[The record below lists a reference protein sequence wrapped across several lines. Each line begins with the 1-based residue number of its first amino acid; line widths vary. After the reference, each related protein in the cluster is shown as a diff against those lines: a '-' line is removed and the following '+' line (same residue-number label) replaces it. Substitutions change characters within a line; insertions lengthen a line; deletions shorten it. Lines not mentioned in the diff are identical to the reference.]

1 MDIVPVI
8 HLEDIQSLTEF
19 QRNSRSS
26 IKRLKKTGRP
36 VALTVNGHAEIIV
49 QDVKSYQ
56 HLLARAEQA
65 DRLAELS
72 RSVAEFRAGR
82 MRPIEDVIDELQA
95 NNPGK
100 DARRTR

>member
-1 MDIVPVI
+1 MI

-26 IKRLKKTGRP
+26 IERLKKTGRP
-36 VALTVNGHAEIIV
+36 VALTVNGQAAVVV

-82 MRPIEDVIDELQA
+82 VRPIEDVIDDLEA
-95 NNPGK
+95 NNSGK
-100 DARRTR
+100 VTRRTR

>member
-1 MDIVPVI
+1 VI

-26 IKRLKKTGRP
+26 IRRLKKTGRP
-36 VALTVNGHAEIIV
+36 VALTVNGQAEIIV

-72 RSVAEFRAGR
+72 RSVAEFRAAR
-82 MRPIEDVIDELQA
+82 MRPVEDVMDELQA
-95 NNPGK
+95 NNSGK

>member
-1 MDIVPVI
+1 MI

-36 VALTVNGHAEIIV
+36 VALTVNGQAEIIV

-65 DRLAELS
+65 DKLAELS
-72 RSVAEFRAGR
+72 RSIAEFRAGR
-82 MRPIEDVIDELQA
+82 VRPVEDIIDVLEA
-95 NNPGK
+95 SSPGR
-100 DARRTR
+100 DTRRTR

>member
-1 MDIVPVI
+1 MI

-36 VALTVNGHAEIIV
+36 VALTVNGQAEIIV

-65 DRLAELS
+65 DKLAELS
-72 RSVAEFRAGR
+72 RSIAEFRAGR
-82 MRPIEDVIDELQA
+82 VRPVEDIIDALEA
-95 NNPGK
+95 SSPGR
-100 DARRTR
+100 DTRRTR

>member
-1 MDIVPVI
+1 MI

-36 VALTVNGHAEIIV
+36 VALTVNGQAEIIV

-82 MRPIEDVIDELQA
+82 VRPVQDVIGEMEA
-95 NNPGK
+95 NHSGK
-100 DARRTR
+100 DARRAK

>member
-1 MDIVPVI
+1 VI

-36 VALTVNGHAEIIV
+36 LALTVNGQASVIV

-65 DRLAELS
+65 DRIAELS
-72 RSVAEFRAGR
+72 RSVSEFRAGR
-82 MRPIEDVIDELQA
+82 VRSIEDVLDDLEA
-95 NNPGK
+95 SNSGK
-100 DARRTR
+100 DTRRTR